1 MNTPNLETQRT
12 AMKRL
17 AFLVGKWSGQA
28 SVLRAPNQF
37 VELSQTEEAKFVLDG
52 LILMIEGIGRMKSDG
67 TPVLQ
72 ALGLI
77 SFDDV
82 SGKYQMRAFND
93 GRWLETEVKFL
104 DEPDAISWGF
114 TLGEISTRS
123 VLRIDERGN
132 WVEHGELSVAARPWQ
147 KLIDL
152 TVSRNS

>member
-37 VELSQTEEAKFVLDG
+37 VELSQTEEAQFILDG

-152 TVSRNS
+152 TVSRIS

>member
-1 MNTPNLETQRT
+1 
-12 AMKRL
+12 
-17 AFLVGKWSGQA
+17 
-28 SVLRAPNQF
+28 
-37 VELSQTEEAKFVLDG
+37 
-52 LILMIEGIGRMKSDG
+52 MIEGIGRMKSDG
-67 TPVLQ
+67 ALVLQ

-114 TLGEISTRS
+114 SLGEISTRS
-123 VLRIDERGN
+123 VLRTDERGN
-132 WVEHGELSVAARPWQ
+132 WVEHGELSVGARPWQ

-152 TVSRNS
+152 TVSRIS